1 MALVDSR
8 PQRASMLC
16 AMYFA
21 QGVPWGFMTI
31 ALISYLADRGVS
43 DSDAGN
49 LTAVVLVPWT
59 FKLVWGP
66 IIDTMTIRSMGRR
79 RPWIIGAELMMAV
92 SLLGLLM
99 MGDLTDN
106 LRLLGWMFFIHN
118 CFASLQDVATDA
130 LAVDILPPDEQ
141 GRTNGM
147 MWGSKLIGKA
157 TGASA
162 MALAIAKWGLTSAVM
177 IQFVAL
183 IFIMLF
189 PLLLLERPGEK
200 RFPWSR
206 GRANF
211 EGSDAGGVRN
221 PVDVFKDLFQ
231 AFSLITTSAFFV
243 FGLIHTIGWGIVEV
257 ITKTLYTQQLD
268 WTAEQVSY
276 VSGFAVFTEMVG
288 AFGGGYVA
296 DRFGR
301 RKVMVFGF
309 GAYGLAAIIFGCC
322 PHLWKESW
330 FAAGY
335 LFINPGLLAIG
346 AVGFLSMGMR
356 ISWTTASA
364 TVFTI
369 YMTVSN
375 VAHVIGNWAVGPL
388 RDGYELSY
396 EHTFWVAGIAMYVPL
411 LLLPLVRPE
420 QVDRMKDAEFKA
432 AEDRYR
438 EEHDFPKRDDDGNPY
453 QPPYTS

>member
-1 MALVDSR
+1 
-8 PQRASMLC
+8 MLC

-31 ALISYLADRGVS
+31 ALVSHLTARGVG
-43 DSDAGN
+43 DTAAGN
-49 LTAVVLVPWT
+49 LTAIVLVPWT
-59 FKLVWGP
+59 FKLIWGP
-66 IIDTMTIRSMGRR
+66 VIDTMTIRSMGRR

-99 MGDLTDN
+99 MGDLTEN
-106 LRLLGWMFFIHN
+106 LWLLGWMFFIHN

-130 LAVDILPPDEQ
+130 LAVDILPRGEQ

-157 TGASA
+157 MGASV
-162 MALAIAKWGLTSAVM
+162 MALAIARWGLSSAVI
-177 IQFVAL
+177 IQFIVL
-183 IFIMLF
+183 IIIMLF
-189 PLLLLERPGEK
+189 PLLMLERPGEK

-206 GRANF
+206 GEANF
-211 EGSDAGGVRN
+211 RGSDASGMRH
-221 PVDVFKDLFQ
+221 PFDVFRDLFQ
-231 AFSLITTSAFFV
+231 AFSLATTSFFV
-243 FGLIHTIGWGIVEV
+243 IYGLIHTIGWGIVEV

-276 VSGFAVFTEMVG
+276 VSGLAVFTEMAG

-301 RKVMVFGF
+301 RKVMVIGF
-309 GAYGLAAIIFGCC
+309 MAYGLAAIIFGCC
-322 PHLWKESW
+322 PHLWNQRW

-335 LFINPGLLAIG
+335 LLVNPGLLAIG
-346 AVGFLSMGMR
+346 SVGFLSMGMR

-375 VAHVIGNWAVGPL
+375 VAHVMGNKAVGPL
-388 RDGYELSY
+388 RDGLGLSY
-396 EHTFWVAGIAMYVPL
+396 EHTFWVAGISMFVPL
-411 LLLPLVRPE
+411 LLLLFVRPE
-420 QVDRMKDAEFKA
+420 QVDRMRNAELKA
-432 AEDRYR
+432 SLD
-438 EEHDFPKRDDDGNPY
+438 
-453 QPPYTS
+453 TSGSSSASDIGMPES

>member
-1 MALVDSR
+1 
-8 PQRASMLC
+8 
-16 AMYFA
+16 MYFA

-31 ALISYLADRGVS
+31 ALISYLAARGVS
-43 DSDAGN
+43 DTAAGN
-49 LTAVVLVPWT
+49 LTAIVLLPWT
-59 FKLVWGP
+59 FKLIWGP

-130 LAVDILPPDEQ
+130 LAVDILPRDEQ

-157 TGASA
+157 VGASA
-162 MALAIAKWGLTSAVM
+162 MALAIAKWGLSSAVI
-177 IQFVAL
+177 IQFIVL
-183 IFIMLF
+183 IIIMLF
-189 PLLLLERPGEK
+189 PLLMLERPGEK

-206 GRANF
+206 GEANF
-211 EGSDAGGVRN
+211 QGSDAGGMRH
-221 PVDVFKDLFQ
+221 PADVFRDLFQ
-231 AFSLITTSAFFV
+231 AFSLVTTSFF
-243 FGLIHTIGWGIVEV
+243 FIYGLIHTIGWGIVEV
-257 ITKTLYTQQLD
+257 ITKTLYTQQLG

-276 VSGFAVFTEMVG
+276 VSGFAVFTEMAG
-288 AFGGGYVA
+288 AFGGGFVA

-301 RKVMVFGF
+301 RLVMVTGF
-309 GAYGLAAIIFGCC
+309 VAYGLAAIIFGCC
-322 PHLWKESW
+322 PHLWHERW

-335 LFINPGLLAIG
+335 LFVNPGLLAIG
-346 AVGFLSMGMR
+346 SVGFLSMGMR

-375 VAHVIGNWAVGPL
+375 VAHVIGNKAVGPL
-388 RDGYELSY
+388 RDGLGLSY
-396 EHTFWVAGIAMYVPL
+396 EHTFWVAGISMFIPL
-411 LLLPLVRPE
+411 LLLAFVRPE
-420 QVDRMKDAEFKA
+420 QVDRMRDAELKASEESSGSSSA
-432 AEDRYR
+432 AEIERP
-438 EEHDFPKRDDDGNPY
+438 E
-453 QPPYTS
+453 S

>member
-31 ALISYLADRGVS
+31 ALVSHLTARGVG
-43 DSDAGN
+43 DTAAGN
-49 LTAVVLVPWT
+49 LTAIVLVPWT
-59 FKLVWGP
+59 FKLIWGP

-106 LRLLGWMFFIHN
+106 LWLLGWMFFIHN

-130 LAVDILPPDEQ
+130 LAVDILPRGEQ

-157 TGASA
+157 MGASV
-162 MALAIAKWGLTSAVM
+162 MALAIAKWGLSSAVI
-177 IQFVAL
+177 IQFVVL
-183 IFIMLF
+183 IIIMLF
-189 PLLLLERPGEK
+189 PLLMLERPGEK

-206 GRANF
+206 GEANF
-211 EGSDAGGVRN
+211 RGSDAGGMRH
-221 PVDVFKDLFQ
+221 PFDVFRDLFQ
-231 AFSLITTSAFFV
+231 AFSLATTSFFLIY
-243 FGLIHTIGWGIVEV
+243 GLIHTIGWGIVEV

-276 VSGFAVFTEMVG
+276 VSGLAVFTEMAG

-301 RKVMVFGF
+301 RKVMVIGF
-309 GAYGLAAIIFGCC
+309 MAYGLAAIIFGCC
-322 PHLWKESW
+322 PHLWNQRW

-335 LFINPGLLAIG
+335 LLVNPGLLAIG
-346 AVGFLSMGMR
+346 SVGFLSMGMR

-375 VAHVIGNWAVGPL
+375 VAHVMGNKAVGPL
-388 RDGYELSY
+388 RDGLGLSY
-396 EHTFWVAGIAMYVPL
+396 EHTFWVAGISMFVPL
-411 LLLPLVRPE
+411 LLLLFVRPE
-420 QVDRMKDAEFKA
+420 QVDRMRDAELKA
-432 AEDRYR
+432 ILD
-438 EEHDFPKRDDDGNPY
+438 
-453 QPPYTS
+453 TSGSSSASDIGMPES

>member
-31 ALISYLADRGVS
+31 ALVSHLTARGVG
-43 DSDAGN
+43 DTAAGN
-49 LTAVVLVPWT
+49 LTAIVLVPWT
-59 FKLVWGP
+59 FKLIWGP

-106 LRLLGWMFFIHN
+106 LWLLGWMFFIHN

-130 LAVDILPPDEQ
+130 LAVDILPRGEQ

-157 TGASA
+157 MGASV
-162 MALAIAKWGLTSAVM
+162 MALAIAKWGLSSAVI
-177 IQFVAL
+177 IQFVVL
-183 IFIMLF
+183 IIIMLF
-189 PLLLLERPGEK
+189 PLLMLERPGEK

-206 GRANF
+206 GEANF
-211 EGSDAGGVRN
+211 RGSDAGGMRH
-221 PVDVFKDLFQ
+221 PFDVFRDLFQ
-231 AFSLITTSAFFV
+231 AFSLATTSFFLIY
-243 FGLIHTIGWGIVEV
+243 GLIHTIGWGIVEV

-276 VSGFAVFTEMVG
+276 VSGLAVFTEMAG

-301 RKVMVFGF
+301 RKVMVIGF
-309 GAYGLAAIIFGCC
+309 MAYGLAAIIFGCC
-322 PHLWKESW
+322 PHLWNQRW

-335 LFINPGLLAIG
+335 LLVNPGLLAIG
-346 AVGFLSMGMR
+346 SVGFLSMGMR

-375 VAHVIGNWAVGPL
+375 VAHVMGNKAVGPL
-388 RDGYELSY
+388 RDGLGLSY
-396 EHTFWVAGIAMYVPL
+396 EHTFWVAGISMFVPL
-411 LLLPLVRPE
+411 LLLLFVRPK
-420 QVDRMKDAEFKA
+420 QVDRMRDAELKA
-432 AEDRYR
+432 ILD
-438 EEHDFPKRDDDGNPY
+438 
-453 QPPYTS
+453 TSGSSSASDIGMPES

>member
-1 MALVDSR
+1 
-8 PQRASMLC
+8 MLC

-31 ALISYLADRGVS
+31 ALVSHLTARGVG
-43 DSDAGN
+43 DTAAGN
-49 LTAVVLVPWT
+49 LTAIVLVPWT
-59 FKLVWGP
+59 FKLIWGP

-106 LRLLGWMFFIHN
+106 LWLLGWMFFIHN

-130 LAVDILPPDEQ
+130 LAVDILPRGEQ

-157 TGASA
+157 MGASV
-162 MALAIAKWGLTSAVM
+162 MALAIAKWGLSSAVI
-177 IQFVAL
+177 IQFVVL
-183 IFIMLF
+183 IIIMLF
-189 PLLLLERPGEK
+189 PLLMLERPGEK

-206 GRANF
+206 GEANF
-211 EGSDAGGVRN
+211 RGSDAGGMRH
-221 PVDVFKDLFQ
+221 PFDVFRDLFQ
-231 AFSLITTSAFFV
+231 AFSLATTSFFLIY
-243 FGLIHTIGWGIVEV
+243 GLIHTIGWGIVEV

-276 VSGFAVFTEMVG
+276 VSGLAVFTEMAG

-301 RKVMVFGF
+301 RKVMVIGF
-309 GAYGLAAIIFGCC
+309 MAYGLAAIIFGCC
-322 PHLWKESW
+322 PHLWNQRW

-335 LFINPGLLAIG
+335 LLVNPGLLAIG
-346 AVGFLSMGMR
+346 SVGFLSMGMR

-375 VAHVIGNWAVGPL
+375 VAHVMGNKAVGPL
-388 RDGYELSY
+388 RDGLGLSY
-396 EHTFWVAGIAMYVPL
+396 EHTFWVAGISMFVPL
-411 LLLPLVRPE
+411 LLLLFVRPE
-420 QVDRMKDAEFKA
+420 QVDRMRDAELKA
-432 AEDRYR
+432 ILD
-438 EEHDFPKRDDDGNPY
+438 
-453 QPPYTS
+453 TSGSSSASDIGMPES

>member
-8 PQRASMLC
+8 AQRASMLC

-31 ALISYLADRGVS
+31 ALVSHLTARGVG
-43 DSDAGN
+43 DTAAGN
-49 LTAVVLVPWT
+49 LTAIVLVPWT
-59 FKLVWGP
+59 FKLIWGP
-66 IIDTMTIRSMGRR
+66 VIDTMTIRSMGRR

-99 MGDLTDN
+99 MGDLTEN
-106 LRLLGWMFFIHN
+106 LWLLGWMFFIHN

-130 LAVDILPPDEQ
+130 LAVDILPRGEQ

-157 TGASA
+157 MGASV
-162 MALAIAKWGLTSAVM
+162 MALAIARWGLSSAVI
-177 IQFVAL
+177 IQFIVL
-183 IFIMLF
+183 IIIMLF
-189 PLLLLERPGEK
+189 PLLMLERPGEK

-206 GRANF
+206 GEANF
-211 EGSDAGGVRN
+211 RGSDASGMRH
-221 PVDVFKDLFQ
+221 PFDVFRDLFQ
-231 AFSLITTSAFFV
+231 AFSLATTSFFV
-243 FGLIHTIGWGIVEV
+243 IYGLIHTIGWGIVEV

-276 VSGFAVFTEMVG
+276 VSGLAVFTEMAG

-301 RKVMVFGF
+301 RKVMVIGF
-309 GAYGLAAIIFGCC
+309 MAYGLAAIIFGCC
-322 PHLWKESW
+322 PHLWNQRW

-335 LFINPGLLAIG
+335 LLVNPGLLAIG
-346 AVGFLSMGMR
+346 SVGFLSMGMR

-375 VAHVIGNWAVGPL
+375 VAHVMGNKAVGPL
-388 RDGYELSY
+388 RDGLGLSY
-396 EHTFWVAGIAMYVPL
+396 EHTFWVAGISMFVPL
-411 LLLPLVRPE
+411 LLLLFVRPE
-420 QVDRMKDAEFKA
+420 QVDRMRNAELKA
-432 AEDRYR
+432 SLD
-438 EEHDFPKRDDDGNPY
+438 
-453 QPPYTS
+453 TSGSSSASDIGMPES

>member
-1 MALVDSR
+1 
-8 PQRASMLC
+8 
-16 AMYFA
+16 MYFA

-31 ALISYLADRGVS
+31 ALVSHLTARGVG
-43 DSDAGN
+43 DTAAGN
-49 LTAVVLVPWT
+49 LTAIVLVPWT
-59 FKLVWGP
+59 FKLIWGP
-66 IIDTMTIRSMGRR
+66 VIDTMTIRSMGRR

-99 MGDLTDN
+99 MGDLTEN
-106 LRLLGWMFFIHN
+106 LWLLGWMFFIHN

-130 LAVDILPPDEQ
+130 LAVDILPRGEQ

-157 TGASA
+157 MGASV
-162 MALAIAKWGLTSAVM
+162 MALAIARWGLSSAVI
-177 IQFVAL
+177 IQFIVL
-183 IFIMLF
+183 IIIMLF
-189 PLLLLERPGEK
+189 PLLMLERPGEK

-206 GRANF
+206 GEANF
-211 EGSDAGGVRN
+211 RGSDASGMRH
-221 PVDVFKDLFQ
+221 PFDVFRDLFQ
-231 AFSLITTSAFFV
+231 AFSLATTSFFV
-243 FGLIHTIGWGIVEV
+243 IYGLIHTIGWGIVEV

-276 VSGFAVFTEMVG
+276 VSGLAVFTEMAG

-301 RKVMVFGF
+301 RKVMVIGF
-309 GAYGLAAIIFGCC
+309 MAYGLAAIIFGCC
-322 PHLWKESW
+322 PHLWNQRW

-335 LFINPGLLAIG
+335 LLVNPGLLAIG
-346 AVGFLSMGMR
+346 SVGFLSMGMR

-375 VAHVIGNWAVGPL
+375 VAHVMGNKAVGPL
-388 RDGYELSY
+388 RDGLGLSY
-396 EHTFWVAGIAMYVPL
+396 EHTFWVAGISMFVPL
-411 LLLPLVRPE
+411 LLLLFVRPE
-420 QVDRMKDAEFKA
+420 QVDRMRNAELKA
-432 AEDRYR
+432 SLD
-438 EEHDFPKRDDDGNPY
+438 
-453 QPPYTS
+453 TSGSSSASDIGMPES